1 MSDKKSI
8 EQNLRYIALGRK
20 DYIEQIILC
29 EVVSVDGVTCVCQP
43 LESEEGEYSGVRL
56 VAEEHSTNML
66 ITPAIGSVVG
76 IVPSNDL
83 NTAEMFVVMFSQID
97 SIALRGDQYDGLV
110 KVADLVDKLNNL
122 ENKVNDLIT
131 AYNAHTHAVL
141 STPSVSNVTTSLIV
155 GSLTLTVQAD
165 LENENVK
172 HG

>member
-20 DYIEQIILC
+20 YYIDQMILC

-66 ITPAIGSVVG
+66 ITPTIGSVVG

-97 SIALRGDQYDGLV
+97 SIALRGDQYDGIV
-110 KVADLVDKLNNL
+110 KVGDLVDKLNAL
-122 ENKVNDLIT
+122 ENKVNSIIT
-131 AYNAHTHAVL
+131 AYNAHTHIVVSA
-141 STPSVSNVTTSLIV
+141 PGISNVTSSLV
-155 GSLTLTVQAD
+155 TGTLTPTVQAE